1 MAQHLWKYEALSI
14 SQKRLHKERNNE
26 CCKSKRGIPKANFLI
41 FHMLGGY
48 DKLKCLEKIGQ
59 LRSGE
64 DFSVIHF
71 NEQCF
76 IFLALV
82 LQKQSPEIFFERVE
96 IRRVLRLVE
105 SKNDLLSRIMSM
117 YFRKPFYSYF
127 L

>member
-1 MAQHLWKYEALSI
+1 
-14 SQKRLHKERNNE
+14 
-26 CCKSKRGIPKANFLI
+26 
-41 FHMLGGY
+41 MLGGY

-64 DFSVIHF
+64 DFTVIHF

-127 L
+127 FVIYNVSINFTEPLLRGGGGAPELFMHSVLK